1 MTKTLTEQWREGTLP
16 EDCYYILD
24 KNGHIRK
31 DRTCFYSHTDEQCF
45 CFTSNKD
52 IEEVLA
58 PVPSY
63 DDCNE
68 LKQDNKYLK
77 SGIET
82 RDKQIEQLE
91 KRLEVSE
98 KEHYRTLEQLR
109 IATVAL
115 KETKE
120 KLLHVELSG
129 LDGDNRQKM
138 YDLMFEDGV
147 IDKALKEMKDV
158 K

>member
-1 MTKTLTEQWREGTLP
+1 MTKTLTEQWREGTL
-16 EDCYYILD
+16 EQRYYYVKYFGNGQKPFVEIELKNFLLD
-24 KNGHIRK
+24 LVKVK
-31 DRTCFYSHTDEQCF
+31 D
-45 CFTSNKD
+45 KD
-52 IEEVLA
+52 KIEVLA

-63 DDCNE
+63 DEYKE
-68 LKQDNKYLK
+68 LVSN
-77 SGIET
+77 S
-82 RDKQIEQLE
+82 DKLE

-109 IATVAL
+109 IATGAL
-115 KETKE
+115 RETKE

-147 IDKALKEMKDV
+147 IDKALKEMEGV